1 MTQVNDAFTAFVQAQ
16 AKTGRINP
24 YWIFDDDQIKYVEHH
39 DMDKEVK
46 EANPDL
52 FGDIPFKIEM
62 CKEALHDIRTYFR
75 VVYESWHSEAQ
86 VLCVRTKDAPKLEA
100 FCIPCLPK
108 TYSFMGED
116 IKVFVLPQDNT
127 GGNSCISEQC
137 WQKLIVKQNIYPV
150 ARIHSHHIL
159 DAYQS
164 ATDYSTL
171 NSNTLELVM
180 GRIFDDALHV
190 GFWLDVYGT
199 SAKENVW
206 VATESEM
213 VENEP
218 TTFEIIKVPCGD
230 LRVSKMRFNKNID
243 VSKNYPTSIS
253 GERNHL
259 K

>member
-1 MTQVNDAFTAFVQAQ
+1 
-16 AKTGRINP
+16 
-24 YWIFDDDQIKYVEHH
+24 
-39 DMDKEVK
+39 
-46 EANPDL
+46 
-52 FGDIPFKIEM
+52 
-62 CKEALHDIRTYFR
+62 
-75 VVYESWHSEAQ
+75 
-86 VLCVRTKDAPKLEA
+86 
-100 FCIPCLPK
+100 
-108 TYSFMGED
+108 MGET

-127 GGNSCISEQC
+127 GGNSCISEKC
-137 WQKLIVKQNIYPV
+137 WQKVLVNQDIYPL

-180 GRIFDDALHV
+180 GHIFENELHV

-199 SAKENVW
+199 STKENVW
-206 VATESEM
+206 VATESKM
-213 VENEP
+213 AENEP

-230 LRVSKMRFNKNID
+230 IRASKINFNKNID

-253 GERNHL
+253 SGRNHL